1 MKEKLS
7 SLQSRL
13 TDTDNTIQGLKVEM
27 NNAKS
32 GYQKELDHKNNL
44 IKESQEKV
52 CLNCH
57 TVQ

>member
-13 TDTDNTIQGLKVEM
+13 TDTDNTIQGLKVEI

-32 GYQKELDHKNNL
+32 GYQKELDHKNHL